1 MKTLIATLIVIGLA
15 SFAIA
20 QDLDMPAS
28 GTAAAG
34 SDEGGSAQSAMTAY
48 DLIISKILER
58 EAQYMAHQIHEGAWM
73 VWGRDYWGW
82 SSQVLENID
91 TSHFGQEA
99 AQDAASA
106 NAAWNALSPAEAA
119 AAKAVMQDS
128 HQRVLAAGLN

>member
-20 QDLDMPAS
+20 QDLDMPTS

-58 EAQYMAHQIHEGAWM
+58 EAQYM
-73 VWGRDYWGW
+73 
-82 SSQVLENID
+82 
-91 TSHFGQEA
+91 
-99 AQDAASA
+99 
-106 NAAWNALSPAEAA
+106 
-119 AAKAVMQDS
+119 
-128 HQRVLAAGLN
+128 